1 MTASIRN
8 EQYSGPIQPTQRPPI
23 PRLSVAPE
31 STSIDLRVKTHTKL
45 AVTGLSMT
53 FIENPAVPKGSIAVI
68 TGANGYIASHIA
80 DQFIRHG
87 YKVRGTVRNPKK
99 SAWLVPHFEKKY
111 GVDGAYD
118 EAIKGASIFVHTATV
133 IDFNGDPAEVI
144 GGAVK
149 CGMVAIKA
157 AYKEPNMKRF
167 VLTSSASTLMP
178 LKKEN
183 FFALKGQTVDV
194 DTFGHDAKALA
205 WAPPPWGVEHGGA
218 IYGASK
224 MEQEQNIWKF
234 YEENKTNRPDIVV
247 NSIVPDFNFGRS
259 IDPSQTG
266 GSSSF
271 GLIVELFE
279 GKTLPELWHL
289 PHYFV
294 DVEDDAALHVAA
306 AILPDVKN
314 ERIFAFAYPMNWDII
329 LDILRKQN
337 SGRKFADDF
346 HNEEYPVTVKPIAR
360 AESLLKRLGR
370 PGWISLEQSI
380 ATNTEHLKTLDSA

>member
-1 MTASIRN
+1 MA
-8 EQYSGPIQPTQRPPI
+8 
-23 PRLSVAPE
+23 L
-31 STSIDLRVKTHTKL
+31 
-45 AVTGLSMT
+45 
-53 FIENPAVPKGSIAVI
+53 IENPALPMGSIVVV

-80 DQFIRHG
+80 DQFIKKG
-87 YKVRGTVRNPKK
+87 YVVRGTVRNPTK
-99 SAWLVPHFEKKY
+99 SAWLVPHFEKAY
-111 GVDGAYD
+111 GRGKFELHIVPDMQADDAYD
-118 EAIKGASIFVHTATV
+118 EAIKGAAAFVHTATI

-149 CGMVAIKA
+149 CGMVAIEA

-167 VLTSSASTLMP
+167 ILTSSASTLMP

-194 DTFGHDAKALA
+194 DTYGHDAKELA
-205 WAPPPWGVEHGGA
+205 WAPPPWGIEHGGA

-224 MEQEQNIWKF
+224 MEQEQAIWKY
-234 YEENKTNRPDIVV
+234 YEENKMRRPEIVV

-259 IDPSQTG
+259 IDPVNTG

-271 GLIVELFE
+271 GFIVELFK

-306 AILPDVKN
+306 AILADVKG
-314 ERIFAFAYPMNWDII
+314 ERIFAFAHPMNWDMV
-329 LDILRKQN
+329 LSILRRQN
-337 SGRKFADDF
+337 PDRKFAENF

-360 AESLLKRLGR
+360 AEELLKRLGR
-370 PGWISLEQSI
+370 SGWISLENSI
-380 ATNTEHLKTLDSA
+380 ATNTEHLKTSAGDQA

>member
-1 MTASIRN
+1 MN
-8 EQYSGPIQPTQRPPI
+8 PI
-23 PRLSVAPE
+23 A
-31 STSIDLRVKTHTKL
+31 
-45 AVTGLSMT
+45 
-53 FIENPAVPKGSIAVI
+53 NPAIPKGSIVVI

-80 DQFIRHG
+80 DQFIRNG
-87 YKVRGTVRNPKK
+87 YRVRGTVRNPKE
-99 SAWLVPHFEKKY
+99 SAWLIPHFENAY
-111 GVDGAYD
+111 GKGKFELHVVPDMQVDGAYD
-118 EAIKGASIFVHTATV
+118 EVVKGAAAFVHTATV

-149 CGMVAIKA
+149 CGLVAIEA
-157 AYKEPNMKRF
+157 AYKEPSMKRF

-183 FFALKGQTVDV
+183 FFALKGQTVDE
-194 DTFGHDAKALA
+194 TTYGQDAKTLA

-224 MEQEQNIWKF
+224 QEQEQKIWKY
-234 YEENKTNRPDIVV
+234 YEENKTRRPDIVL

-259 IDPSQTG
+259 IDPANTG

-279 GKTLPELWHL
+279 GKTMPEAWCL

-306 AILPDVKN
+306 TILPDVKG
-314 ERIFAFAYPMNWDII
+314 ERVFAFACPMNWDAI
-329 LDILRKQN
+329 LDILRRQN
-337 SGRKFADDF
+337 PGRKFAENFHDD
-346 HNEEYPVTVKPIAR
+346 EYPVTVKPIAR
-360 AESLLKRLGR
+360 AESLLRKLGR
-370 PGWISLEQSI
+370 PGWISLEDSI
-380 ATNTEHLKTLDSA
+380 ASNTEHLQNVNGVNV